1 MRPSP
6 AGARGQEARP
16 AGRAP
21 RAAGGSLKAPIHGL
35 GRPRG
40 PLVAPAAPEVFARC
54 QKKRRTQVAAIKRPF
69 YGRGLCDSVTRQ
81 TPTVAGP
88 RRQRPL
94 SSGPRP
100 CLAVPRRPPS
110 HAPSEEGAAIASPQ
124 QTPIWSPA
132 WPGGAGR
139 IGGCSYPSEVVG
151 STQGAPRPSAA
162 MNKRPSSK
170 RRCSW
175 VLSGPAGQRLCGAE
189 LPVGAAGPGPLGSD
203 ACVRERRRPS
213 RTGGAVGSWLRT
225 NRMACRLPRSPA
237 GSGPGRPWRSIALT
251 WKVRPTPKE
260 EQGAVGRAHSSRL
273 PGSSPGPARTMRL
286 PQAPRLRSRRK
297 DYPATWVLALGEPR
311 LGADRRGC

>member
-1 MRPSP
+1 MVIKLPMRKTRKWTPP
-6 AGARGQEARP
+6 AGLGPTRASCAPVAGGGQGPGGAAGGKGAARCGRQPEGSHSRARAAP
-16 AGRAP
+16 RAP
-21 RAAGGSLKAPIHGL
+21 RGSRGSRGVCKVPKEKTHSSRCHKTALLRARPLRFGYEANSRGRGSPQTAPPL
-35 GRPRG
+35 LRALPLPRG
-40 PLVAPAAPEVFARC
+40 PQAP
-54 QKKRRTQVAAIKRPF
+54 
-69 YGRGLCDSVTRQ
+69 
-81 TPTVAGP
+81 TP
-88 RRQRPL
+88 
-94 SSGPRP
+94 
-100 CLAVPRRPPS
+100 

-213 RTGGAVGSWLRT
+213 RTGELSD
-225 NRMACRLPRSPA
+225 
-237 GSGPGRPWRSIALT
+237 
-251 WKVRPTPKE
+251 
-260 EQGAVGRAHSSRL
+260 
-273 PGSSPGPARTMRL
+273 PGSEPTEWPAACPAARLAPARA
-286 PQAPRLRSRRK
+286 AP
-297 DYPATWVLALGEPR
+297 G
-311 LGADRRGC
+311 GASP